1 MPELPEVETLRRG
14 LEREVS
20 GRRIL
25 GAVVANAKV
34 LKEQTEAAFRQRIIG
49 KRIEQIDRRGKYL
62 LFSLGDVNRSAID
75 GKTESNSGDSYRESD
90 VFPTV
95 SPFSLCIHLKMRGQL
110 LLQSAEVLPAPYHCV
125 SLLLDNGLALR
136 FHDMWTWGEIRVLTP
151 TEVNKT
157 TGLGQMG
164 KEPLSTAWDAADLFQ
179 KLKGRS
185 TPVKTLLLDQRVVA
199 GVGNIYADESLFR
212 AGIHPERHGR
222 SLTLPETERLV
233 NEVRAVLTE
242 AVTGG
247 GTTSEDYVDLAGQP
261 GRYTPRVYDRSGKP
275 CVVCGTSLS
284 RIRLGGRG
292 TVYCSRCQ
300 ANSAIVS

>member
-34 LKEQTEAAFRQRIIG
+34 LKEQTETAFRQRSIG
-49 KRIEQIDRRGKYL
+49 KRIGQIDRRGKYL
-62 LFSLGDVNRSAID
+62 LLSLDEASHPTIE

-110 LLQSAEVLPAPYHCV
+110 ILQPADAPIAPYHCI

-136 FHDMWTWGEIRVLTP
+136 FHDMWTWGEMRVLTAS
-151 TEVNKT
+151 EINKE
-157 TGLGQMG
+157 TGLAKMG
-164 KEPLSTAWDAADLFQ
+164 KEPLSDAWNVEDLAVRV
-179 KLKGRS
+179 GARNV
-185 TPVKTLLLDQRVVA
+185 PIKTLLLDQRVVA

-212 AGIHPERHGR
+212 AKIHPERPGN
-222 SLTLPETERLV
+222 SLIRAELERLV
-233 NEVRAVLTE
+233 VEVRTVLTE

-247 GTTSEDYVDLAGQP
+247 GTTSDDYTDLAGQP
-261 GRYTPRVYDRSGKP
+261 GRYTPRVYDRAGQP
-275 CVVCGTSLS
+275 CVVCGTSLT
-284 RIRLGGRG
+284 RTRLGGRG

-300 ANSAIVS
+300 ETPQE